1 MAAAH
6 DTERG
11 EALSQV
17 IEAQSRAQVRK
28 ETTRARRQAVSWARQ
43 VSGRRLAAGSAVRP
57 TQTWH
62 GHGPGPWRAEFE
74 SGYKGG
80 GCKAWTYGFGC
91 KAGAGAVTH
100 KLDELTDSTTT
111 LCALVLFCLLCVL
124 PRRQVCCVS
133 GLVSCRIQPVR
144 KGRARGTAAW
154 LCGDAGGSH
163 LSAPTRGEVASK
175 SKPSPSPKMSSRTLT
190 APGAM
195 GTSKSSC
202 QGGARGRS
210 QPQLASQENR
220 GQADPRHFF

>member
-1 MAAAH
+1 M
-6 DTERG
+6 
-11 EALSQV
+11 
-17 IEAQSRAQVRK
+17 
-28 ETTRARRQAVSWARQ
+28 SWARQ

-111 LCALVLFCLLCVL
+111 LCALVLFCLLCVAPQTGL
-124 PRRQVCCVS
+124 LHLWSRQLSNPACAEGAS
-133 GLVSCRIQPVR
+133 
-144 KGRARGTAAW
+144 ARGTAAW

-163 LSAPTRGEVASK
+163 LSAPIRGEVASK

-202 QGGARGRS
+202 KGGARGGHSHSWRLRRTEPATFDIFPRRLVAFHPAAQRTSGRRS
-210 QPQLASQENR
+210 TWLSLALVGSL
-220 GQADPRHFF
+220 GS

>member
-1 MAAAH
+1 M
-6 DTERG
+6 
-11 EALSQV
+11 
-17 IEAQSRAQVRK
+17 
-28 ETTRARRQAVSWARQ
+28 SWARQ

-190 APGAM
+190 APDAM

-220 GQADPRHFF
+220 AQLTFVSDIFRDGWLLFTRRRSGRAARARPGFRWFVSVV

>member
-111 LCALVLFCLLCVL
+111 LCALVLFCLLCVP

-154 LCGDAGGSH
+154 LCGDAG
-163 LSAPTRGEVASK
+163 RE
-175 SKPSPSPKMSSRTLT
+175 SPLCAHSR
-190 APGAM
+190 
-195 GTSKSSC
+195 
-202 QGGARGRS
+202 
-210 QPQLASQENR
+210 
-220 GQADPRHFF
+220 